1 MIAHPHS
8 SCSGPFGRAII
19 RPPGKDQSAYG
30 IHLTTPALNSRSIA
44 SDLRRRSSSLFAAAI
59 SVLLLAVGVRAQT
72 LPESVHIREL
82 RRSGNSVTIEITI
95 PSPQFDTVQG
105 TLHLR
110 RLAGQVES
118 GDALAPIAIPMRLS
132 RKARAI
138 VLSHQDRTIVA
149 SNLQL
154 PASLVQDI
162 AYDGKPGATS
172 YRSMPVN
179 RPHRGI
185 GFVAISYVG
194 KMRAADISRLEVG
207 ILDRAGVN
215 SIRAAT
221 KIILQITDPSG
232 LPSMPVTDMSEPF
245 QVSNSVFKSRLALA
259 SASQKGMSA
268 LSDSDVGQLPG
279 IQSDDG
285 NVYRMYIRQNGI
297 YHITFEDLRNFGID
311 PTEIDPATLRII
323 NKGQQVAVYI
333 SDKFQDG
340 HFHSGDYFEF
350 YGEEERYQ
358 GPGTYG
364 DFYYDP
370 DTKNNIYYLV
380 SGSHYAPI
388 PVGGVKRMVEE
399 SGEIRTA
406 NRSPYPRDSFYVDL
420 KDSSFFTTMHIEKDN
435 VFDDL
440 YVSDVDQR
448 SDLRDHDFM
457 SIVSTGGIYPA
468 TYTINTVVPFP
479 DVRANRTVSF
489 RAALHGISNFVP
501 GATDSKGN
509 ELPVVDSEDDALI
522 SVNGQFVLHG
532 TWSGQTMKFLSTDTA
547 SQTFSAI
554 SAAHLLGVRP
564 QDSSGGIPPI
574 AITIAQQKQTTVPG
588 CRFAINWID
597 IGYQR
602 MYYAYQDALTFH
614 APQYSTAGLY
624 QFTLRNFDE
633 TDISIYRKGVSK
645 ITNAVIIT
653 NPAQVRSTQAIF
665 QVNVSSGADE
675 FIAVVDSGKLKP
687 YKYEKDDFVN
697 LRSPTNAG
705 EYIIITNRD
714 HLPKGNGGARTPVE
728 DLADYRASNNHIT
741 TKVIDVANIYDEFN
755 YGSRSPNAIKAFLTY
770 AYHNW
775 QDPPKYVLLVGV
787 THEGTD
793 DPQLYTPPDQV
804 PTPYIQAYLEGDV
817 AADAWYGMIDGDDLL
832 PDLIIGRLAS
842 QSIKTD
848 AAYVA
853 KLKEYEAD
861 DAAPGDW
868 KDRAL
873 FIGAG
878 GSFEQDINGILD
890 RDLPERV
897 SVLRQSTSD
906 LSPYHGTR
914 QILFDNVNNGLGLI
928 AYFGHGG
935 ADIWDDPIDSSGGG
949 PFLTNEDV
957 GGFHN
962 QGRYPLILSM
972 TCFTATY
979 DGNGLLGI
987 LNSLQNQPEAGSIAA
1002 MGTTSYGW
1010 QQNDARLAEAV
1021 LPQVFDSTGGS
1032 IAERIMDGK
1041 MDYLLQA
1048 LPGDLIPPT
1057 LMYAY
1062 HFLGDPMLGLH
1073 PPTDQASLSLS
1084 SRVIQPSGAVTL
1096 NGKSS
1101 IQQGT
1106 ASIELANDQ
1115 HSPLAPPDVV
1125 DNIPVT
1131 NGTFSL
1137 TTSVPNTTIP
1147 YGSYRAI
1154 VYDKSSNRYAATA
1167 EDVTI
1172 TDSRI
1177 TELDFEPKPLAFGV
1191 PLDFSA
1197 AVQTPHPISSVTAN
1211 MNIYSQS
1218 PNGAVTM
1225 RTLPPMPMSLTGDR
1239 YHATIPSSDL
1249 NAGDKVAAIVTLI
1262 APPDSVVSDSISIVV
1277 GAASDPSAV
1286 KDIYHRTLSGKLV
1299 STKMGLA
1306 WQERVYN
1313 WGGSPLYS
1321 GTASLLDVRS
1331 GKPVLIGNTSVS
1343 NIPPHG
1349 DSLVDIPIAIT
1360 SLDSAMLV
1368 FAVAPTSGTSPLNL
1382 RDSTVT
1388 NDSTIPLAFPLG
1400 AAAYQ
1405 AALGTTLDGSTPA
1418 QAHFNN
1424 DEVILSL
1431 PSGAEGNIGADV
1443 ISLDRRFGAIQTAQ
1457 PDIHFLPMYS
1467 DGGKIYS
1474 SLRIVSDSL
1483 GAIPLNL
1490 SKQGIATLSIKLN
1503 LNDSL
1508 IKLHSNDSL
1517 FLYRLDDRSK
1527 LWTKLATARPSQN
1540 SLTATITN
1548 LGTFAI
1554 AYNTD
1559 TRPPV
1564 VDITVEG
1571 QVFINNG
1578 EVPPQPHIDAVMQ
1591 DANGI
1596 DVTPGKTIVKIDNR
1610 ILQPSEYTM
1619 LDSGRTS
1626 TTVNLTMTPSL
1637 SSGTHAITVQ
1647 ATDDNGNTNSPP
1659 KELDVHT
1666 TNQFGVTVMGS
1677 YPDPFTGVHMF
1688 IAYQISGIA
1697 YAQSVSL
1704 DIYTVAGRR
1713 IRTMSFPSN
1722 DPNRTYGF
1730 LEGGTGDPTSIGYH
1744 EVWWDGLDDGGSYV
1758 ANGVYFYRLTVN
1770 TANAT
1775 REIKG
1780 KFARLR

>member
-1 MIAHPHS
+1 
-8 SCSGPFGRAII
+8 
-19 RPPGKDQSAYG
+19 
-30 IHLTTPALNSRSIA
+30 
-44 SDLRRRSSSLFAAAI
+44 
-59 SVLLLAVGVRAQT
+59 
-72 LPESVHIREL
+72 
-82 RRSGNSVTIEITI
+82 VTIEVTV
-95 PSPQFDTVQG
+95 PSPQFDTLQNS
-105 TLHLR
+105 LHLR
-110 RLAGQVES
+110 RLAQQIEN

-132 RKARAI
+132 RTASVA
-138 VLSHQDRTIVA
+138 VLSHEDRTIA
-149 SNLQL
+149 ANNLQL
-154 PASLVQDI
+154 PVSLVQDI
-162 AYDGKPGATS
+162 AYDGKPGAVS
-172 YRSMPVN
+172 YRSKPVTGA
-179 RPHRGI
+179 HRGI
-185 GFVAISYVG
+185 GFAAINYIG
-194 KMRAADISRLEVG
+194 KMRAADVSRLEVG

-215 SIRAAT
+215 SIRAA
-221 KIILQITDPSG
+221 KEIILKITDPSG
-232 LPSMPVTDMSEPF
+232 LPAMPVTDMSEPF
-245 QVSNSVFKSRLALA
+245 HVSNSVFKSRLALA
-259 SASQKGMSA
+259 SASRKGMSA
-268 LSDSDVGQLPG
+268 LSDSDVQQLPG

-285 NVYRMYIRQNGI
+285 SVYRMYVRTSGI
-297 YHITFEDLRNFGID
+297 YHVTFNDLHNFGID
-311 PTEIDPATLRII
+311 PSLIDPTTLRII

-358 GPGTYG
+358 GSGTNG

-380 SGSHYAPI
+380 WGSHYSPI

-420 KDSSFFTTMHIEKDN
+420 KDSSFFTTLHIEQDN
-435 VFDDL
+435 PKFFDPL
-440 YVSDVDQR
+440 YVTDVDQR
-448 SDLRDHDFM
+448 SDLSDHDFM
-457 SIVSTGGIYPA
+457 SFVATGGTTYPA
-468 TYTINTVVPFP
+468 TFTFNTVIPYP
-479 DVRANRTVSF
+479 DVRANRPVSF
-489 RAALHGISNFVP
+489 RAALHGISNFLP
-501 GATDSKGN
+501 GSTDSKGN
-509 ELPVVDSEDDALI
+509 ELPNVPNEDDCVI

-532 TWSGQTMKFLSTDTA
+532 LWGGQILKFLSTDTP
-547 SQTFSAI
+547 SQTYSNI
-554 SAAHLLGVRP
+554 SAAQLLGVH
-564 QDSSGGIPPI
+564 QTDSVGTIAPI
-574 AITIAQQKQTTVPG
+574 AITFAQQKQTTVSG
-588 CRFAINWID
+588 CTFAINWMD
-597 IGYQR
+597 IGYDR
-602 MYYAYQDALTFH
+602 MYDAYQDALTFH

-624 QFTLRNFDE
+624 QFTLRNFDH

-645 ITNAVIIT
+645 ISNVVIT
-653 NPAQVRSTQAIF
+653 SNPTQARSTTAIF
-665 QVNVSSGADE
+665 QLNISSGADE

-687 YKYEKDDFVN
+687 YKYERDDFAN
-697 LRSPTNAG
+697 LRSPTNDG

-714 HLPKGNGGARTPVE
+714 HLPKGNNGATTPVQ
-728 DLADYRASNNHIT
+728 DLARYRASNNHVT

-787 THEGTD
+787 THQGTD
-793 DPQLYTPPDQV
+793 DPQPFTPPDQV
-804 PTPYIQAYLEGDV
+804 PAPYIQAYLEGEV
-817 AADAWYGMIDGDDLL
+817 AADAWYSMIDGDDLL
-832 PDLIIGRLAS
+832 PDLILGRLAS
-842 QSIKTD
+842 QDIGTD

-861 DAAPGDW
+861 GAVPGDW

-878 GSFEQDINGILD
+878 GSFDQDIDGILD
-890 RDLPERV
+890 RSLPERV
-897 SVLRQSTSD
+897 SVLRQSTVD
-906 LSPYHGTR
+906 ASPYHGTR
-914 QILFDNVNNGLGLI
+914 QTLFDNVNNGLGLV

-935 ADIWDDPIDSSGGG
+935 ADIWADPIDSSGGG

-957 GGFHN
+957 GSFHN
-962 QGRYPLILSM
+962 QAQYPLILSM

-979 DGNGLLGI
+979 DGNGVLGI
-987 LNSLQNQPEAGSIAA
+987 LNSLQNEPEAGSIAA
-1002 MGTTSYGW
+1002 LGTTSFGW
-1010 QQNDARLAEAV
+1010 EQNDAHLADAV
-1021 LPQVFDSTGGS
+1021 IPHVYDSTGGT
-1032 IAERIMDGK
+1032 IAERILEGK
-1041 MDYLLQA
+1041 MAYLLEG
-1048 LPGDLIPPT
+1048 LSGDLILPT
-1057 LMYAY
+1057 LMYCY

-1073 PPTDQASLSLS
+1073 PPTDHATLSLS
-1084 SRVIQPSGAVTL
+1084 SRVIQPSGTVTL
-1096 NGKSS
+1096 NGTSS
-1101 IQQGT
+1101 ITQGT
-1106 ASIELANDQ
+1106 ARIELANDQ
-1115 HSPLAPPDVV
+1115 HSPLAPPDVL

-1131 NGTFSL
+1131 NGVFSI
-1137 TTSVPNTTIP
+1137 TAKVPNTTMP

-1154 VYDKSSNRYAATA
+1154 VYDKSSNRYAAAA

-1172 TDSRI
+1172 TDSRV

-1197 AVQTPHPISSVTAN
+1197 AIQTPHSISSVTAN
-1211 MNIYSQS
+1211 INIYSQS
-1218 PNGAVTM
+1218 PSGAVTM
-1225 RTLPPMPMSLTGDR
+1225 RALPPMAMAPSGDR
-1239 YHATIPSSDL
+1239 YHATIPASDL
-1249 NAGDKVAAIVTLI
+1249 NAGDKVVASVTLI
-1262 APPDSVVSDSISIVV
+1262 APPDSITSDFIYIIV

-1286 KDIYHRTLSGKLV
+1286 KDIYHRALNGKLV
-1299 STKMGLA
+1299 STKQGLA

-1321 GTASLLDVRS
+1321 GTASLLNVRS
-1331 GKPVLIGNTSVS
+1331 GTPLLLGSTEVS
-1343 NIPPHG
+1343 NISPHG
-1349 DSLVDIPIAIT
+1349 DSLIDIPITVT

-1368 FAVAPTSGTSPLNL
+1368 FAVAPAAGASPLNL

-1388 NDSTIPLAFPLG
+1388 NDSTIPLGFPLG
-1400 AAAYQ
+1400 AVAYQ
-1405 AALGTTLDGSTPA
+1405 STIGTTLDGSTPA
-1418 QAHFNN
+1418 QAHFNK

-1431 PSGAEGNIGADV
+1431 PPAGEGNMGVDV
-1443 ISLDRRFGAIQTAQ
+1443 ISLDRRYNAIQTSQ
-1457 PDIHFLPMYS
+1457 PDIHFLPLYS
-1467 DGGKIYS
+1467 DSGKIYS

-1483 GAIPLNL
+1483 GAIPLAV
-1490 SKQGIATLSIKLN
+1490 SKQGSATLSVKLN
-1503 LNDSL
+1503 LIDSL

-1517 FLYRLDDRSK
+1517 FIYRLDDRSK
-1527 LWTKLATARPSQN
+1527 LWTKLATARPLQN
-1540 SLTATITN
+1540 ELTAQITN
-1548 LGTFAI
+1548 LGTFAV

-1578 EVPPQPHIDAVMQ
+1578 EVPPQPHIDAVLQ

-1610 ILQPSEYTM
+1610 VLGPSEYTM

-1647 ATDDNGNTNSPP
+1647 ATDDNGNTNAPP

-1666 TNQFGVTVMGS
+1666 TNQFGVAVMGS

-1722 DPNRTYGF
+1722 DPNRSYGF
-1730 LEGGTGDPTSIGYH
+1730 QEGGTGDPTSIGYH